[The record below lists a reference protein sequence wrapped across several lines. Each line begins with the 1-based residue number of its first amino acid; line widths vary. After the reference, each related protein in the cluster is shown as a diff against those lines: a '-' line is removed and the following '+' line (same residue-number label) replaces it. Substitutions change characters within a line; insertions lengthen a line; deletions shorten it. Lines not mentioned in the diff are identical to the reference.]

1 MAICP
6 SRARQGED
14 NGSEHH
20 TDRLSG
26 RRRRDPSS
34 WRQDRL
40 RLAHNSKGRGND
52 ADDVLW
58 FGVDIWQPWDSH
70 TGAKKGDLVTVI
82 GDLSSRE
89 HNGKQYMS
97 VDAKPWNAVSSV
109 RRDKPVA
116 DSKPQGTG
124 GW

>member
-1 MAICP
+1 MAANITLTGYLAADAETRTAGDKTVC
-6 SRARQGED
+6 G
-14 NGSEHH
+14 
-20 TDRLSG
+20 
-26 RRRRDPSS
+26 
-34 WRQDRL
+34 W

-82 GDLSSRE
+82 GDLSSRV
-89 HNGKQYMS
+89 HKDKQYLTVNAS
-97 VDAKPWNAVSSV
+97 PWNAVSSV
-109 RRDKPVA
+109 RRDKPAA
-116 DSKPQGTG
+116 DSKPSQGKG